1 MRNQQNQRVLTRTG
15 ARELTLEELAYVNGT
30 GTGGCQLTGGGHGT
44 ATDIICP
51 DCPTC

>member
-1 MRNQQNQRVLTRTG
+1 MQNQKSERVLTRTG
-15 ARELTLEELAYVNGT
+15 ARELTSGELARVTGA

-44 ATDIICP
+44 ATDIFCP